1 MGAPI
6 SIVILSS
13 SLLSQCADWFHGR
26 FKCIGC
32 WKLIDPPN
40 GVLTIFTTLLI
51 PNQETLKSST
61 KHKLRLQKNQC
72 WSELQKRQLMSIF
85 LRASN
90 FEAAA
95 LNPQVIC
102 KLRLWSYLQIYSL
115 VSASSAPLATSRINS
130 QNNSKPGLCQM
141 SSILFF
147 QEIMVYNTLSNIQ
160 APPKGNI

>member
-61 KHKLRLQKNQC
+61 QHKLRLQKK
-72 WSELQKRQLMSIF
+72 SMLIGIAKRQLMSIF

-90 FEAAA
+90 FEAAT
-95 LNPQVIC
+95 LNSQVIC

-115 VSASSAPLATSRINS
+115 VSASSAPLATPKINS
-130 QNNSKPGLCQM
+130 QNNSKHGRCQM
-141 SSILFF
+141 SNSFS

-160 APPKGNI
+160 APPTWNI